1 MNPFWL
7 EIHFAAKQGV
17 VGFAVGTVEASCDEY
32 AVQQGP
38 SSDDEVQQL
47 PVARFRLPPGISVMR
62 LGGEE
67 GVS

>member
-1 MNPFWL
+1 MVNSFWL
-7 EIHFAAKQGV
+7 EIYFAAKQGV
-17 VGFAVGTVEASCDEY
+17 VGGTVEASCDEY
-32 AVQQGP
+32 AVQRGP
-38 SSDDEVQQL
+38 SSDDEVQQV